1 MSGQQRDHFRINYPE
16 GARPTIIIAGQELTI
31 IDLSEAGVKFAI
43 GLTPRPAKGQTM
55 MGIVRFRDG
64 TKIRVE
70 GTVVRSSAED
80 RTCILNLSKGIPL
93 SKMME
98 EQRYIIRNF
107 SN

>member
-1 MSGQQRDHFRINYPE
+1 MSGQQRDHFRINYPN
-16 GARPTIIIAGQELTI
+16 GARPTITIAGQELTI
-31 IDLSEAGVKFAI
+31 VDLSEAGVKYAL
-43 GLTPRPAKGQTM
+43 GLTPRPDKGKTVI
-55 MGIVRFRDG
+55 GVVRFRDG

-80 RTCILNLSKGIPL
+80 RTCILHLSKGIPL

-107 SN
+107 SS